1 MSIRINEPNFYLS
14 ESTLI
19 SIRQILWHL
28 EKKEIEKKYRTINF
42 ELILILV
49 LGGFLNEEA
58 VIEVRRSEYGDNR
71 YKKFHL
77 GKLGKRKKQI
87 FKPSELKEN
96 FSLLCEKKIAYS
108 KPLTST
114 LLRSEQGF
122 FNFKYYQ
129 ILLSR
134 KKKKN
139 KHDEDID
146 ANWWLEFSFD
156 IKYIKHEFLKN
167 FFQKYLKNFENNK
180 LLNSDDVVED
190 IFKLFGYE
198 IKYEQ
203 QSNIIDTIDSVSV
216 KGASYKLRK
225 LFYFKSE
232 QSILATKKILKNLE
246 EKLGGHIVISIN
258 PKDLFKD
265 ENEDILL
272 NEIENIKVFK
282 KIRLFESIFYLE
294 YIKKMYNIE
303 EMDFYDKEWI
313 LFLALEEPKQKNII
327 DKYNIKLVKEKGVV
341 FLKYKNGR
349 VKLGREKDSKVPQ
362 IMERII
368 DGDGSVLLEEL
379 IEDFVDPA
387 HRDNP
392 ERCFKNI
399 DDFIR
404 TKVNQKLKSTPFKV
418 QIKREELKTA
428 SENEE
433 DKSEKIEIIT
443 VRLILKS

>member
-1 MSIRINEPNFYLS
+1 MNEPNFYLS

-19 SIRQILWHL
+19 SIRQILWYL
-28 EKKEIEKKYRTINF
+28 EKKETEKKYRTTNF
-42 ELILILV
+42 ELMLILV
-49 LGGFLNEEA
+49 LGGYLKEEA
-58 VIEVRRSEYGDNR
+58 VIEVRRSEYGNVK

-122 FNFKYYQ
+122 FNFKDYQ

-139 KHDEDID
+139 KHDEDVD

-156 IKYIKHEFLKN
+156 IKYIKHELLKN

-303 EMDFYDKEWI
+303 EMDFCDKEWI
-313 LFLALEEPKQKNII
+313 LFLALEEPKHKNII

-379 IEDFVDPA
+379 IEDFVNPDY
-387 HRDNP
+387 RDNP
-392 ERCFKNI
+392 DRCFKNL

-428 SENEE
+428 SENED
-433 DKSEKIEIIT
+433 DKSKKIEIIT
-443 VRLILKS
+443 VRLTLKS

>member
-1 MSIRINEPNFYLS
+1 MDKLNFYLS

-28 EKKEIEKKYRTINF
+28 EKKETERRYRTTNF
-42 ELILILV
+42 ELMLILV
-49 LGGFLNEEA
+49 LGGFLKEEA
-58 VIEVRRSEYGDNR
+58 VIEVRRSEYGNAR

-96 FSLLCEKKIAYS
+96 FSLLCEKRKAYS
-108 KPLTST
+108 KPLIPTF
-114 LLRSEQGF
+114 LRAENGF
-122 FNFKYYQ
+122 FNFKDYQ

-134 KKKKN
+134 KNEKN
-139 KHDEDID
+139 KYDEDIS
-146 ANWWLEFSFD
+146 ANQWLEFSFD
-156 IKYIKHEFLKN
+156 IKYIKYEFLKN
-167 FFQKYLKNFENNK
+167 FFQQYLKNFENNK

-190 IFKLFGYE
+190 IFNLFGYE
-198 IKYEQ
+198 IKYKQ
-203 QSNIIDTIDSVSV
+203 QSNIVDTIYSVSV
-216 KGASYKLRK
+216 RAASYKLRK
-225 LFYFKSE
+225 LLYFKSE

-246 EKLGGHIVISIN
+246 EKLGGYIVIFIN
-258 PKDLFKD
+258 TKDLFKD

-272 NEIENIKVFK
+272 NEIKNINVFK
-282 KIRLFESIFYLE
+282 KVRFFESIFYLE

-303 EMDFYDKEWI
+303 EIGFYDKEWI
-313 LFLALEEPKQKNII
+313 LFLALVEPKQKNLI
-327 DKYNIKLVKEKGVV
+327 DQYNINLVKEKGVV
-341 FLKYKNGR
+341 FLKYKNGK
-349 VKLGREKDSKVPQ
+349 VKLGREDSKVPQ

-368 DGDGSVLLEEL
+368 NSDYSVLLDDL
-379 IEDFVDPA
+379 KDFVDPA

-428 SENEE
+428 SENE
-433 DKSEKIEIIT
+433 DNKSEKIEIIT
-443 VRLILKS
+443 VRLTLKS